1 MGDQSKD
8 IILSIRGMSKSF
20 GRNRVLDHINLD
32 VRKGTVMGLMG
43 ENGAGK
49 STMMKCLFGTYQK
62 DEGTIY
68 LDGKEV
74 NFSGPKDALE
84 NGIAMVH
91 QELNQCL
98 ERNVVDNLFLG
109 RYPVNSLGMIDEGR
123 MKNEASELF
132 RKLGMTVN
140 LDQPMR
146 NMSVSQRQMC
156 EIAKAISYNS
166 KVIVLDEP
174 TSSLTVQEVDK
185 LFDMMRML
193 RDQGI
198 SLIYISHKMDEI
210 FEICDDISVLRDGNL
225 VMTKSAKE
233 TNMNELITAMVGR
246 VLENR
251 FPPVDNQPK
260 DVILSIQHLSTKY
273 EPYLQDVTFD
283 VREGEIFGLY
293 GLVGAGRTELLAYYF
308 SIRNLERMSLQV
320 SDTVSIQMY
329 RAACQKKHVRRI
341 PELRQNAGLTT
352 PLLAGLLHTK
362 LYLPATGYSA
372 EERKLIFYH
381 ELTHYCHR
389 DLWYKM
395 LLRICASIYWFNP
408 FLLIMLKEADKDIE
422 NLCDTAVVRRVN
434 KKEHKLYRQ
443 LLLRT
448 VAMENQ
454 IPYVTAS
461 LNDSEMVFKDRIL
474 YMVNIRKLRKGI
486 LPGILVTLL
495 LAGGNLVFNVSAG
508 TDTVSVETEK
518 SGIEKNADP
527 EKNNVPDYAPFSEM
541 VTMQKAAETQD
552 EGGVTENTDTEDSV
566 DEEEK
571 ADAETNDEPA
581 MENSGQVS
589 ETTDDGITSD
599 NNGSV
604 SSYENL
610 PAGVPYTS
618 GFTTT
623 SGVASIVAP
632 GGGDEESRVLYD
644 NGDGTYSDY
653 YGSRYSY
660 QGDGNWADAN
670 GNSYRT
676 WNDEGYHFG
685 NQLEQHELQGSNGT
699 VNVIE
704 TTNGDYYYCDADG
717 VGYTDN
723 GDGTWTD
730 ENGNI
735 YTE

>member
-1 MGDQSKD
+1 MCLTAQKK
-8 IILSIRGMSKSF
+8 IRIRIK
-20 GRNRVLDHINLD
+20 N
-32 VRKGTVMGLMG
+32 KT
-43 ENGAGK
+43 AG
-49 STMMKCLFGTYQK
+49 Y
-62 DEGTIY
+62 
-68 LDGKEV
+68 
-74 NFSGPKDALE
+74 A
-84 NGIAMVH
+84 GIACFSFALKGNRAGSPHFKIVRFKWWEH
-91 QELNQCL
+91 VTGRVSARWKYFIWLLITISLCVPVRLPANL
-98 ERNVVDNLFLG
+98 ALVDFKVLRSSQQNTQNPKITDYAV
-109 RYPVNSLGMIDEGR
+109 RPEESQKITETVSSASND
-123 MKNEASELF
+123 MKNLTEIPEQKRTVRYESDKWLGIVAVIFAAVWLSVTVL
-132 RKLGMTVN
+132 KLTG
-140 LDQPMR
+140 
-146 NMSVSQRQMC
+146 
-156 EIAKAISYNS
+156 
-166 KVIVLDEP
+166 
-174 TSSLTVQEVDK
+174 
-185 LFDMMRML
+185 
-193 RDQGI
+193 
-198 SLIYISHKMDEI
+198 
-210 FEICDDISVLRDGNL
+210 
-225 VMTKSAKE
+225 
-233 TNMNELITAMVGR
+233 
-246 VLENR
+246 
-251 FPPVDNQPK
+251 
-260 DVILSIQHLSTKY
+260 
-273 EPYLQDVTFD
+273 
-283 VREGEIFGLY
+283 
-293 GLVGAGRTELLAYYF
+293 ELLAYYF

-395 LLRICASIYWFNP
+395 LLRICASIYWFTP

-474 YMVNIRKLRKGI
+474 YMVNIRRLRKGI

-495 LAGGNLVFNVSAG
+495 LAGGNLVCNVSAG

-518 SGIEKNADP
+518 SGIEKNADS
-527 EKNNVPDYAPFSEM
+527 EKNNVPDYAPFSER

-552 EGGVTENTDTEDSV
+552 EGEVTENADIEDSV

-571 ADAETNDEPA
+571 TDAETNDEPV

-604 SSYENL
+604 SSYESL

-618 GFTTT
+618 GFSTA

-644 NGDGTYSDY
+644 NGDGTYSDD
-653 YGSRYSY
+653 YGNRYSY

-676 WNDEGYHFG
+676 WNDEGYYSG

-704 TTNGDYYYCDADG
+704 TTNGDYYYRDADG

>member
-1 MGDQSKD
+1 MEIFVLHILKLNIIAAV
-8 IILSIRGMSKSF
+8 IILLVKLLAILFKGQVSARWKYIIWLLITVSLCIPVRLPANFTLVDFKVQRSVQQNEQNSKTTDYAARPGERQQKMEIMSSVNNGTKSQSE
-20 GRNRVLDHINLD
+20 VPEQKELIVH
-32 VRKGTVMGLMG
+32 T
-43 ENGAGK
+43 AGK
-49 STMMKCLFGTYQK
+49 WL
-62 DEGTIY
+62 ETIA
-68 LDGKEV
+68 V
-74 NFSGPKDALE
+74 IF
-84 NGIAMVH
+84 
-91 QELNQCL
+91 
-98 ERNVVDNLFLG
+98 
-109 RYPVNSLGMIDEGR
+109 
-123 MKNEASELF
+123 ASVWLSVAVL
-132 RKLGMTVN
+132 KL
-140 LDQPMR
+140 
-146 NMSVSQRQMC
+146 
-156 EIAKAISYNS
+156 
-166 KVIVLDEP
+166 
-174 TSSLTVQEVDK
+174 
-185 LFDMMRML
+185 
-193 RDQGI
+193 
-198 SLIYISHKMDEI
+198 
-210 FEICDDISVLRDGNL
+210 
-225 VMTKSAKE
+225 
-233 TNMNELITAMVGR
+233 
-246 VLENR
+246 
-251 FPPVDNQPK
+251 
-260 DVILSIQHLSTKY
+260 
-273 EPYLQDVTFD
+273 
-283 VREGEIFGLY
+283 
-293 GLVGAGRTELLAYYF
+293 AGELLAYYL
-308 SIRNLERMSLQV
+308 SMKNLRRMSLPV
-320 SDTVSIQMY
+320 NDSVSIQMY
-329 RAACQKKHVRRI
+329 RDVCRKKSVRRA

-352 PLLAGLLHTK
+352 PLLAGLFHTK

-372 EERKLIFYH
+372 EERKLVFYH

-474 YMVNIRKLRKGI
+474 YMVNIRKLRRGI

-508 TDTVSVETEK
+508 TETVSVETEK

-571 ADAETNDEPA
+571 TDAETNDEPV

-604 SSYENL
+604 SSYESL

-618 GFTTT
+618 GFSTA

-644 NGDGTYSDY
+644 NGDGTYSDD

>member
-1 MGDQSKD
+1 MEVLVLHILKLN
-8 IILSIRGMSKSF
+8 IIAAVVILLVKVLATLF
-20 GRNRVLDHINLD
+20 KGRVSARWKYLIWLLITISLCVPVRLPANLALVDFKVLRSSQQNTQNPKITDYA
-32 VRKGTVMGLMG
+32 VRPEESQKITETVSSAS
-43 ENGAGK
+43 N
-49 STMMKCLFGTYQK
+49 
-62 DEGTIY
+62 D
-68 LDGKEV
+68 
-74 NFSGPKDALE
+74 
-84 NGIAMVH
+84 
-91 QELNQCL
+91 
-98 ERNVVDNLFLG
+98 
-109 RYPVNSLGMIDEGR
+109 
-123 MKNEASELF
+123 MKNLTEIPEQKRTVRYESDKWLGIVALIFAAVWLSVAVL
-132 RKLGMTVN
+132 KLTG
-140 LDQPMR
+140 
-146 NMSVSQRQMC
+146 
-156 EIAKAISYNS
+156 
-166 KVIVLDEP
+166 
-174 TSSLTVQEVDK
+174 
-185 LFDMMRML
+185 
-193 RDQGI
+193 
-198 SLIYISHKMDEI
+198 
-210 FEICDDISVLRDGNL
+210 
-225 VMTKSAKE
+225 
-233 TNMNELITAMVGR
+233 
-246 VLENR
+246 
-251 FPPVDNQPK
+251 
-260 DVILSIQHLSTKY
+260 
-273 EPYLQDVTFD
+273 
-283 VREGEIFGLY
+283 
-293 GLVGAGRTELLAYYF
+293 ELLAYYF

-581 MENSGQVS
+581 MENSGKADAETNDEPAMENSGQVS

-632 GGGDEESRVLYD
+632 GEGDEESRVLYD
-644 NGDGTYSDY
+644 NGDGTYSDA

>member
-1 MGDQSKD
+1 MEVLVLHILKLN
-8 IILSIRGMSKSF
+8 IIAAVVILLVKVLATLFKGRVSARWKYFIWLLITISLCVPVRLPANLALVDFKVLKSSQQ
-20 GRNRVLDHINLD
+20 NTQNPKITDYA
-32 VRKGTVMGLMG
+32 VRPEGSQKVTETVSSAS
-43 ENGAGK
+43 N
-49 STMMKCLFGTYQK
+49 
-62 DEGTIY
+62 D
-68 LDGKEV
+68 
-74 NFSGPKDALE
+74 
-84 NGIAMVH
+84 
-91 QELNQCL
+91 
-98 ERNVVDNLFLG
+98 
-109 RYPVNSLGMIDEGR
+109 
-123 MKNEASELF
+123 MKNLTEIPEQKRTVRYESDKWLGIVAVIFAVVWLSVAVL
-132 RKLGMTVN
+132 KLTG
-140 LDQPMR
+140 
-146 NMSVSQRQMC
+146 
-156 EIAKAISYNS
+156 
-166 KVIVLDEP
+166 
-174 TSSLTVQEVDK
+174 
-185 LFDMMRML
+185 
-193 RDQGI
+193 
-198 SLIYISHKMDEI
+198 
-210 FEICDDISVLRDGNL
+210 
-225 VMTKSAKE
+225 
-233 TNMNELITAMVGR
+233 
-246 VLENR
+246 
-251 FPPVDNQPK
+251 
-260 DVILSIQHLSTKY
+260 
-273 EPYLQDVTFD
+273 
-283 VREGEIFGLY
+283 
-293 GLVGAGRTELLAYYF
+293 ELLAYYF

-518 SGIEKNADP
+518 SGIEKNADTEKNNVP
-527 EKNNVPDYAPFSEM
+527 DYAPFSEMVTMQKAAETQDEGGVTEKNNVPDYAPFSEM

-599 NNGSV
+599 NNESV

-618 GFTTT
+618 GFSTT

>member
-1 MGDQSKD
+1 MEIFVLHILKLNIIAAV
-8 IILSIRGMSKSF
+8 IILLVKLLAILFKGQVSARWKYIIWLLITVSLCIPVRLPANFTLVDFKVQRSIQQNEQNSKTTDYAARPGERQQKMEIMSSVNNNTKSQSEVPEQKEF
-20 GRNRVLDHINLD
+20 IVH
-32 VRKGTVMGLMG
+32 T
-43 ENGAGK
+43 AGK
-49 STMMKCLFGTYQK
+49 WL
-62 DEGTIY
+62 ETIA
-68 LDGKEV
+68 V
-74 NFSGPKDALE
+74 IF
-84 NGIAMVH
+84 
-91 QELNQCL
+91 
-98 ERNVVDNLFLG
+98 
-109 RYPVNSLGMIDEGR
+109 
-123 MKNEASELF
+123 ASVWLSVAVL
-132 RKLGMTVN
+132 KL
-140 LDQPMR
+140 
-146 NMSVSQRQMC
+146 
-156 EIAKAISYNS
+156 
-166 KVIVLDEP
+166 
-174 TSSLTVQEVDK
+174 
-185 LFDMMRML
+185 
-193 RDQGI
+193 
-198 SLIYISHKMDEI
+198 
-210 FEICDDISVLRDGNL
+210 
-225 VMTKSAKE
+225 
-233 TNMNELITAMVGR
+233 
-246 VLENR
+246 
-251 FPPVDNQPK
+251 
-260 DVILSIQHLSTKY
+260 
-273 EPYLQDVTFD
+273 
-283 VREGEIFGLY
+283 
-293 GLVGAGRTELLAYYF
+293 AGELLAYYL
-308 SIRNLERMSLQV
+308 SMKNLRRMSLPV
-320 SDTVSIQMY
+320 NDSVSIQMY
-329 RAACQKKHVRRI
+329 RDVCRKKSVRRA

-352 PLLAGLLHTK
+352 PLLAGLFHTK

-372 EERKLIFYH
+372 EERKLVFYH

-552 EGGVTENTDTEDSV
+552 EGGVTENADTEDSV

-644 NGDGTYSDY
+644 NGDGTYSDD

-676 WNDEGYHFG
+676 WNDEDYYSG

>member
-1 MGDQSKD
+1 MEIFVLHILKLNIIAAVVILLVKLLAILFKGQVSARWKYIIWLLITVSLCIPVRLPANFTLVDFKVQRSIQQNEQNSKTTDYAARPGERQQKMEIMSSVNNNTKSQSEVPEQKEF
-8 IILSIRGMSKSF
+8 I
-20 GRNRVLDHINLD
+20 VH
-32 VRKGTVMGLMG
+32 T
-43 ENGAGK
+43 AGK
-49 STMMKCLFGTYQK
+49 WL
-62 DEGTIY
+62 ETIA
-68 LDGKEV
+68 V
-74 NFSGPKDALE
+74 IF
-84 NGIAMVH
+84 
-91 QELNQCL
+91 
-98 ERNVVDNLFLG
+98 
-109 RYPVNSLGMIDEGR
+109 
-123 MKNEASELF
+123 ASVWLSVAVL
-132 RKLGMTVN
+132 KL
-140 LDQPMR
+140 
-146 NMSVSQRQMC
+146 
-156 EIAKAISYNS
+156 
-166 KVIVLDEP
+166 
-174 TSSLTVQEVDK
+174 
-185 LFDMMRML
+185 
-193 RDQGI
+193 
-198 SLIYISHKMDEI
+198 
-210 FEICDDISVLRDGNL
+210 
-225 VMTKSAKE
+225 
-233 TNMNELITAMVGR
+233 
-246 VLENR
+246 
-251 FPPVDNQPK
+251 
-260 DVILSIQHLSTKY
+260 
-273 EPYLQDVTFD
+273 
-283 VREGEIFGLY
+283 
-293 GLVGAGRTELLAYYF
+293 AGELLAYYL
-308 SIRNLERMSLQV
+308 SMKNLRRMSLPV
-320 SDTVSIQMY
+320 NDSVSIQMY
-329 RAACQKKHVRRI
+329 RDVCRKKSVRRA

-352 PLLAGLLHTK
+352 PLLAGLFHTK

-372 EERKLIFYH
+372 EERKLVFYH

-518 SGIEKNADP
+518 SGIEKNTDP
-527 EKNNVPDYAPFSEM
+527 EEKNAPDYAPFSEM

-618 GFTTT
+618 GFTTA

-644 NGDGTYSDY
+644 NGDGTYSDA

>member
-1 MGDQSKD
+1 MEVLILHILKLN
-8 IILSIRGMSKSF
+8 IIAAVVILLVKVLATLF
-20 GRNRVLDHINLD
+20 KGRVSARWKYLIWLLITISLCVPVRLPENLTLVDFKVLRSSQQNTQNPKITDYA
-32 VRKGTVMGLMG
+32 VRSEGSQKVTETVSSAS
-43 ENGAGK
+43 N
-49 STMMKCLFGTYQK
+49 
-62 DEGTIY
+62 D
-68 LDGKEV
+68 
-74 NFSGPKDALE
+74 
-84 NGIAMVH
+84 
-91 QELNQCL
+91 
-98 ERNVVDNLFLG
+98 
-109 RYPVNSLGMIDEGR
+109 
-123 MKNEASELF
+123 MKNLTEIPEQKRTVRYESDKWMEIVAVIFAAVWLSVAVL
-132 RKLGMTVN
+132 KLIG
-140 LDQPMR
+140 
-146 NMSVSQRQMC
+146 
-156 EIAKAISYNS
+156 
-166 KVIVLDEP
+166 
-174 TSSLTVQEVDK
+174 
-185 LFDMMRML
+185 
-193 RDQGI
+193 
-198 SLIYISHKMDEI
+198 
-210 FEICDDISVLRDGNL
+210 
-225 VMTKSAKE
+225 
-233 TNMNELITAMVGR
+233 
-246 VLENR
+246 
-251 FPPVDNQPK
+251 
-260 DVILSIQHLSTKY
+260 
-273 EPYLQDVTFD
+273 
-283 VREGEIFGLY
+283 
-293 GLVGAGRTELLAYYF
+293 ELLAYYF

-552 EGGVTENTDTEDSV
+552 EGGVTEKNNVPDYAPFSEMVTMQKAAETQDEGGVTENTDTEDSV

-644 NGDGTYSDY
+644 NGDGTYSDD

>member
-1 MGDQSKD
+1 
-8 IILSIRGMSKSF
+8 
-20 GRNRVLDHINLD
+20 
-32 VRKGTVMGLMG
+32 
-43 ENGAGK
+43 
-49 STMMKCLFGTYQK
+49 
-62 DEGTIY
+62 
-68 LDGKEV
+68 
-74 NFSGPKDALE
+74 
-84 NGIAMVH
+84 
-91 QELNQCL
+91 
-98 ERNVVDNLFLG
+98 
-109 RYPVNSLGMIDEGR
+109 
-123 MKNEASELF
+123 
-132 RKLGMTVN
+132 
-140 LDQPMR
+140 
-146 NMSVSQRQMC
+146 
-156 EIAKAISYNS
+156 
-166 KVIVLDEP
+166 
-174 TSSLTVQEVDK
+174 
-185 LFDMMRML
+185 
-193 RDQGI
+193 
-198 SLIYISHKMDEI
+198 
-210 FEICDDISVLRDGNL
+210 
-225 VMTKSAKE
+225 
-233 TNMNELITAMVGR
+233 
-246 VLENR
+246 
-251 FPPVDNQPK
+251 
-260 DVILSIQHLSTKY
+260 
-273 EPYLQDVTFD
+273 
-283 VREGEIFGLY
+283 
-293 GLVGAGRTELLAYYF
+293 
-308 SIRNLERMSLQV
+308 
-320 SDTVSIQMY
+320 
-329 RAACQKKHVRRI
+329 
-341 PELRQNAGLTT
+341 
-352 PLLAGLLHTK
+352 
-362 LYLPATGYSA
+362 
-372 EERKLIFYH
+372 
-381 ELTHYCHR
+381 
-389 DLWYKM
+389 
-395 LLRICASIYWFNP
+395 
-408 FLLIMLKEADKDIE
+408 MLKEADKDIE

-571 ADAETNDEPA
+571 ADSETNDEPA

-676 WNDEGYHFG
+676 WNDEDYYSG
-685 NQLEQHELQGSNGT
+685 NQLEQHELQGSNST
-699 VNVIE
+699 VTVKE

>member
-1 MGDQSKD
+1 MKKTYQRLPESELDIMLVLWNNTPPMTRPEIEKVITMKKKLASTTILSLLTRLENKNFVEVTKQGKMNLYTPLVSQSDYQAHESQSVLEKLYGNSLKKFVTSLYHGKKISSEEVQDLSEFLKNLEDREVLVLHILKLNIIAAIVILLVKVLATLFKGRVSARWKYFIWLLITISLCVPVRLPANLALVDFKVLRSSQQNTQSPKITDYAVRPEESQKITENVSSASKD
-8 IILSIRGMSKSF
+8 
-20 GRNRVLDHINLD
+20 
-32 VRKGTVMGLMG
+32 
-43 ENGAGK
+43 
-49 STMMKCLFGTYQK
+49 
-62 DEGTIY
+62 
-68 LDGKEV
+68 
-74 NFSGPKDALE
+74 
-84 NGIAMVH
+84 
-91 QELNQCL
+91 
-98 ERNVVDNLFLG
+98 
-109 RYPVNSLGMIDEGR
+109 
-123 MKNEASELF
+123 MKNLTEIPEQKRTVRYESDKWLGIVAVIFVAVWLSVAVL
-132 RKLGMTVN
+132 KLTG
-140 LDQPMR
+140 
-146 NMSVSQRQMC
+146 
-156 EIAKAISYNS
+156 
-166 KVIVLDEP
+166 
-174 TSSLTVQEVDK
+174 
-185 LFDMMRML
+185 
-193 RDQGI
+193 
-198 SLIYISHKMDEI
+198 
-210 FEICDDISVLRDGNL
+210 
-225 VMTKSAKE
+225 
-233 TNMNELITAMVGR
+233 
-246 VLENR
+246 
-251 FPPVDNQPK
+251 
-260 DVILSIQHLSTKY
+260 
-273 EPYLQDVTFD
+273 
-283 VREGEIFGLY
+283 
-293 GLVGAGRTELLAYYF
+293 ELLAYYF

-552 EGGVTENTDTEDSV
+552 EGGVTENTDTEDTDTEDSV

>member
-1 MGDQSKD
+1 MEVFILHILKLN
-8 IILSIRGMSKSF
+8 IIAAVVILLVKVLATLF
-20 GRNRVLDHINLD
+20 KGRVSARWKYLIWLLITISLCVPVRLPANLALVDFKVLRSSQQNTQNPKITDYA
-32 VRKGTVMGLMG
+32 VRPEESQKIT
-43 ENGAGK
+43 ENVSSA
-49 STMMKCLFGTYQK
+49 SN
-62 DEGTIY
+62 D
-68 LDGKEV
+68 
-74 NFSGPKDALE
+74 
-84 NGIAMVH
+84 
-91 QELNQCL
+91 
-98 ERNVVDNLFLG
+98 
-109 RYPVNSLGMIDEGR
+109 
-123 MKNEASELF
+123 MKNLTEIPEQKRTVRYESDKWLGIVALIFAAVWLSVAVL
-132 RKLGMTVN
+132 KLTG
-140 LDQPMR
+140 
-146 NMSVSQRQMC
+146 
-156 EIAKAISYNS
+156 
-166 KVIVLDEP
+166 
-174 TSSLTVQEVDK
+174 
-185 LFDMMRML
+185 
-193 RDQGI
+193 
-198 SLIYISHKMDEI
+198 
-210 FEICDDISVLRDGNL
+210 
-225 VMTKSAKE
+225 
-233 TNMNELITAMVGR
+233 
-246 VLENR
+246 
-251 FPPVDNQPK
+251 
-260 DVILSIQHLSTKY
+260 
-273 EPYLQDVTFD
+273 
-283 VREGEIFGLY
+283 
-293 GLVGAGRTELLAYYF
+293 ELLAYYF

-552 EGGVTENTDTEDSV
+552 EGGVTEKNNVPDYAPFSEMVTMQKAAETQDEGGVTENTDTEDSV

-599 NNGSV
+599 NNESV

-623 SGVASIVAP
+623 FGVASIVAP
-632 GGGDEESRVLYD
+632 GEGDEESRVLYD
-644 NGDGTYSDY
+644 NGDGTYSDA

>member
-1 MGDQSKD
+1 MKKTYQRLPESELD
-8 IILSIRGMSKSF
+8 IMLVLWNNTPPMTRPEIEKVINMKKKLASTTILSLLTR
-20 GRNRVLDHINLD
+20 
-32 VRKGTVMGLMG
+32 
-43 ENGAGK
+43 
-49 STMMKCLFGTYQK
+49 
-62 DEGTIY
+62 
-68 LDGKEV
+68 
-74 NFSGPKDALE
+74 LE
-84 NGIAMVH
+84 NKNFVEVTKQGKMNLYTPLVSQSDYQAHESQSV
-91 QELNQCL
+91 L
-98 ERNVVDNLFLG
+98 EKLYG
-109 RYPVNSLGMIDEGR
+109 NSLKKFVTSLYHGKKISSEEVQDLSEFLKNLEVFILHILKLNIIAAVVILLVKVLATLFKGR
-123 MKNEASELF
+123 VSARWKYLIWLLITISLCVPVRLPANLALVDFKVLRSSQQNTQNPKITDYAVRPEESQKITETVSSASNDMKNLTEIPEQKRTVRYESDKWLGIVAVIFAAVWLSVAVL
-132 RKLGMTVN
+132 KLTG
-140 LDQPMR
+140 
-146 NMSVSQRQMC
+146 
-156 EIAKAISYNS
+156 
-166 KVIVLDEP
+166 
-174 TSSLTVQEVDK
+174 
-185 LFDMMRML
+185 
-193 RDQGI
+193 
-198 SLIYISHKMDEI
+198 
-210 FEICDDISVLRDGNL
+210 
-225 VMTKSAKE
+225 
-233 TNMNELITAMVGR
+233 
-246 VLENR
+246 
-251 FPPVDNQPK
+251 
-260 DVILSIQHLSTKY
+260 
-273 EPYLQDVTFD
+273 
-283 VREGEIFGLY
+283 
-293 GLVGAGRTELLAYYF
+293 ELLAYYF

-644 NGDGTYSDY
+644 NGDGTYSDD

>member
-1 MGDQSKD
+1 MCLTAQKK
-8 IILSIRGMSKSF
+8 IRIRIK
-20 GRNRVLDHINLD
+20 N
-32 VRKGTVMGLMG
+32 KT
-43 ENGAGK
+43 AG
-49 STMMKCLFGTYQK
+49 Y
-62 DEGTIY
+62 
-68 LDGKEV
+68 
-74 NFSGPKDALE
+74 A
-84 NGIAMVH
+84 GIACFSFALKGNRAGSPHFKIVRFKWWEH
-91 QELNQCL
+91 VTGRVSARWKYFIWLLITISLCVPVRLPANL
-98 ERNVVDNLFLG
+98 ALVDFKVLRSSQQNTQNPKITDYAV
-109 RYPVNSLGMIDEGR
+109 RPEESQKITETVSSASND
-123 MKNEASELF
+123 MKNLTEIPEQKRTVRYESDKWLGIVAVIFAAVWLSVAVL
-132 RKLGMTVN
+132 KLTG
-140 LDQPMR
+140 
-146 NMSVSQRQMC
+146 
-156 EIAKAISYNS
+156 
-166 KVIVLDEP
+166 
-174 TSSLTVQEVDK
+174 
-185 LFDMMRML
+185 
-193 RDQGI
+193 
-198 SLIYISHKMDEI
+198 
-210 FEICDDISVLRDGNL
+210 
-225 VMTKSAKE
+225 
-233 TNMNELITAMVGR
+233 
-246 VLENR
+246 
-251 FPPVDNQPK
+251 
-260 DVILSIQHLSTKY
+260 
-273 EPYLQDVTFD
+273 
-283 VREGEIFGLY
+283 
-293 GLVGAGRTELLAYYF
+293 ELLAYYF

-395 LLRICASIYWFNP
+395 LLRICASIYWFTP

-474 YMVNIRKLRKGI
+474 YMVNIRRLRKGI

-495 LAGGNLVFNVSAG
+495 LAGGNLVCNVSAG

-518 SGIEKNADP
+518 SGIEKNADS
-527 EKNNVPDYAPFSEM
+527 EKNNVPDYAPFSER

-552 EGGVTENTDTEDSV
+552 EGEVTENADIEDSV

-571 ADAETNDEPA
+571 TDAETNDEPV

-604 SSYENL
+604 SSYESL

-618 GFTTT
+618 GFSTA

-644 NGDGTYSDY
+644 NGDGTYSDD

-676 WNDEGYHFG
+676 WNDEGYYSG

-704 TTNGDYYYCDADG
+704 TTNGDYYYRDADG

>member
-1 MGDQSKD
+1 MEIFILHILKLNIIAAV
-8 IILSIRGMSKSF
+8 IILLVKLLAILFKGQVSARWKYIIWLLIALSLCVPVRLPANFALVDFKVQRSSQQ
-20 GRNRVLDHINLD
+20 D
-32 VRKGTVMGLMG
+32 VANPKTENFAARSEESQQITETV
-43 ENGAGK
+43 
-49 STMMKCLFGTYQK
+49 
-62 DEGTIY
+62 
-68 LDGKEV
+68 
-74 NFSGPKDALE
+74 P
-84 NGIAMVH
+84 
-91 QELNQCL
+91 
-98 ERNVVDNLFLG
+98 
-109 RYPVNSLGMIDEGR
+109 
-123 MKNEASELF
+123 
-132 RKLGMTVN
+132 
-140 LDQPMR
+140 
-146 NMSVSQRQMC
+146 SVSSNRKSQSETSVQRKSVVYESGKWMR
-156 EIAKAISYNS
+156 IAAVMAA
-166 KVIVLDEP
+166 VIWLSVAVL
-174 TSSLTVQEVDK
+174 K
-185 LFDMMRML
+185 L
-193 RDQGI
+193 
-198 SLIYISHKMDEI
+198 
-210 FEICDDISVLRDGNL
+210 
-225 VMTKSAKE
+225 
-233 TNMNELITAMVGR
+233 
-246 VLENR
+246 
-251 FPPVDNQPK
+251 
-260 DVILSIQHLSTKY
+260 
-273 EPYLQDVTFD
+273 
-283 VREGEIFGLY
+283 
-293 GLVGAGRTELLAYYF
+293 AGELLAYYF
-308 SIRNLERMSLQV
+308 SMRNLERMSLQV
-320 SDTVSIQMY
+320 SDPVSIQMY
-329 RAACQKKHVRRI
+329 RDVCRKKCVRRV

-352 PLLAGLLHTK
+352 PLLAGLFHTK

-372 EERKLIFYH
+372 EERKLVFYH

-422 NLCDTAVVRRVN
+422 NLCDTAVVHGVN

-632 GGGDEESRVLYD
+632 GEGDEESRVLYD
-644 NGDGTYSDY
+644 NGDGTYSDNN
-653 YGSRYSY
+653 GFQYSY

-676 WNDEGYHFG
+676 WNDEDYNSGTKLG
-685 NQLEQHELQGSNGT
+685 QHELQGSSGS
-699 VNVIE
+699 VDVKE
-704 TTNGDYYYCDADG
+704 TTNGDYYYRDANG

-730 ENGNI
+730 ENGNS

>member
-1 MGDQSKD
+1 MCLTAQKK
-8 IILSIRGMSKSF
+8 IRIRIK
-20 GRNRVLDHINLD
+20 N
-32 VRKGTVMGLMG
+32 KT
-43 ENGAGK
+43 AG
-49 STMMKCLFGTYQK
+49 Y
-62 DEGTIY
+62 
-68 LDGKEV
+68 
-74 NFSGPKDALE
+74 A
-84 NGIAMVH
+84 GIACFSFALKGNRAGSPHFKIVRFKWWEH
-91 QELNQCL
+91 VTGRVSARWKYFIWLLITISLCVPVRLPANL
-98 ERNVVDNLFLG
+98 ALVDFKVLRSSQQNTQNPKITDYAV
-109 RYPVNSLGMIDEGR
+109 RPEESQKITETVSSASND
-123 MKNEASELF
+123 MKNLTEIPEQKRTVRYESDKWLGIVAVIFAAVWLSVAVL
-132 RKLGMTVN
+132 KLTG
-140 LDQPMR
+140 
-146 NMSVSQRQMC
+146 
-156 EIAKAISYNS
+156 
-166 KVIVLDEP
+166 
-174 TSSLTVQEVDK
+174 
-185 LFDMMRML
+185 
-193 RDQGI
+193 
-198 SLIYISHKMDEI
+198 
-210 FEICDDISVLRDGNL
+210 
-225 VMTKSAKE
+225 
-233 TNMNELITAMVGR
+233 
-246 VLENR
+246 
-251 FPPVDNQPK
+251 
-260 DVILSIQHLSTKY
+260 
-273 EPYLQDVTFD
+273 
-283 VREGEIFGLY
+283 
-293 GLVGAGRTELLAYYF
+293 ELLAYYF

-320 SDTVSIQMY
+320 SDPVSIQMY

-434 KKEHKLYRQ
+434 KKERKLYRQ

-461 LNDSEMVFKDRIL
+461 LNDSEIVFKDRIL
-474 YMVNIRKLRKGI
+474 YMVNIRKLRRGI

-518 SGIEKNADP
+518 FGIEKNADP

-552 EGGVTENTDTEDSV
+552 EGGVTETADTEDSV

-599 NNGSV
+599 NNESV

-618 GFTTT
+618 GFTTA

-632 GGGDEESRVLYD
+632 GGGDEESEFFTITEMGPILMIMGADTVIREMETGQMPMEIHIVP
-644 NGDGTYSDY
+644 GMTKVIISET
-653 YGSRYSY
+653 
-660 QGDGNWADAN
+660 NW
-670 GNSYRT
+670 NSMNFRAV
-676 WNDEGYHFG
+676 
-685 NQLEQHELQGSNGT
+685 T
-699 VNVIE
+699 VPLM
-704 TTNGDYYYCDADG
+704 
-717 VGYTDN
+717 
-723 GDGTWTD
+723 
-730 ENGNI
+730 
-735 YTE
+735 

>member
-1 MGDQSKD
+1 M
-8 IILSIRGMSKSF
+8 
-20 GRNRVLDHINLD
+20 
-32 VRKGTVMGLMG
+32 
-43 ENGAGK
+43 
-49 STMMKCLFGTYQK
+49 
-62 DEGTIY
+62 
-68 LDGKEV
+68 
-74 NFSGPKDALE
+74 
-84 NGIAMVH
+84 
-91 QELNQCL
+91 
-98 ERNVVDNLFLG
+98 
-109 RYPVNSLGMIDEGR
+109 
-123 MKNEASELF
+123 
-132 RKLGMTVN
+132 
-140 LDQPMR
+140 
-146 NMSVSQRQMC
+146 
-156 EIAKAISYNS
+156 
-166 KVIVLDEP
+166 
-174 TSSLTVQEVDK
+174 
-185 LFDMMRML
+185 
-193 RDQGI
+193 
-198 SLIYISHKMDEI
+198 
-210 FEICDDISVLRDGNL
+210 
-225 VMTKSAKE
+225 
-233 TNMNELITAMVGR
+233 
-246 VLENR
+246 
-251 FPPVDNQPK
+251 
-260 DVILSIQHLSTKY
+260 
-273 EPYLQDVTFD
+273 
-283 VREGEIFGLY
+283 
-293 GLVGAGRTELLAYYF
+293 
-308 SIRNLERMSLQV
+308 
-320 SDTVSIQMY
+320 
-329 RAACQKKHVRRI
+329 
-341 PELRQNAGLTT
+341 
-352 PLLAGLLHTK
+352 
-362 LYLPATGYSA
+362 
-372 EERKLIFYH
+372 
-381 ELTHYCHR
+381 
-389 DLWYKM
+389 
-395 LLRICASIYWFNP
+395 
-408 FLLIMLKEADKDIE
+408 
-422 NLCDTAVVRRVN
+422 
-434 KKEHKLYRQ
+434 
-443 LLLRT
+443 
-448 VAMENQ
+448 
-454 IPYVTAS
+454 
-461 LNDSEMVFKDRIL
+461 
-474 YMVNIRKLRKGI
+474 
-486 LPGILVTLL
+486 TLL

-599 NNGSV
+599 NNESV

-618 GFTTT
+618 GFSTT

>member
-1 MGDQSKD
+1 MCLTAQKK
-8 IILSIRGMSKSF
+8 IRIRIK
-20 GRNRVLDHINLD
+20 N
-32 VRKGTVMGLMG
+32 KT
-43 ENGAGK
+43 AG
-49 STMMKCLFGTYQK
+49 Y
-62 DEGTIY
+62 
-68 LDGKEV
+68 
-74 NFSGPKDALE
+74 A
-84 NGIAMVH
+84 GIACFSFALKGNRAGSPHFKIVRFKWWEH
-91 QELNQCL
+91 VTGRVSARWKYFIWLLITISLCVPVRLPENLAL
-98 ERNVVDNLFLG
+98 VDFKVLRSSQQNTQNPKITDYAV
-109 RYPVNSLGMIDEGR
+109 RPEESQKITETVSSASND
-123 MKNEASELF
+123 MKNLTEIPEQKRTVRYESDKWLGIVAVIFVAVWLSVAVL
-132 RKLGMTVN
+132 KLTG
-140 LDQPMR
+140 
-146 NMSVSQRQMC
+146 
-156 EIAKAISYNS
+156 
-166 KVIVLDEP
+166 
-174 TSSLTVQEVDK
+174 
-185 LFDMMRML
+185 
-193 RDQGI
+193 
-198 SLIYISHKMDEI
+198 
-210 FEICDDISVLRDGNL
+210 
-225 VMTKSAKE
+225 
-233 TNMNELITAMVGR
+233 
-246 VLENR
+246 
-251 FPPVDNQPK
+251 
-260 DVILSIQHLSTKY
+260 
-273 EPYLQDVTFD
+273 
-283 VREGEIFGLY
+283 
-293 GLVGAGRTELLAYYF
+293 ELLAYYF

-320 SDTVSIQMY
+320 SDTVGIQMY
-329 RAACQKKHVRRI
+329 RAACQKKHVRRR

-352 PLLAGLLHTK
+352 PLLAGLFHTK

-434 KKEHKLYRQ
+434 IKEHKLYRQ

-454 IPYVTAS
+454 IPYVSAS

-474 YMVNIRKLRKGI
+474 YMVNIRKLRRGI

-518 SGIEKNADP
+518 SGIEKNADS

-541 VTMQKAAETQD
+541 VTMQKDAETQG
-552 EGGVTENTDTEDSV
+552 EGGVTENADTEDSV

-599 NNGSV
+599 NNESV

-618 GFTTT
+618 GFTTA

-644 NGDGTYSDY
+644 NGDGTYSDD

-676 WNDEGYHFG
+676 WNDEDYYSG

-699 VNVIE
+699 VTVKE